1 MSISLKDAK
10 QMMDEESIE
19 KLKNFVNTKPTV
31 NMENKVNCDI
41 LMQALCRA
49 VSEDIIHVSSLDEKI
64 IKLLNSST
72 NTLSPTKLGDILS
85 KIRIHQPNLICKISL
100 LSQDMSQTLHVWT
113 YTGPVVKFNNIFE
126 TIVNEFNIT
135 PSIVRNKMT
144 ATLKPTIV
152 NNVSQLLSRYENSE
166 DRESINISINTITRL
181 VNMED
186 HLLFAEFVEE

>member
-126 TIVNEFNIT
+126 TVVNEFNIT